1 MSGTVYSDPLTRD
14 SAVKIARA
22 WCDANVQQPASY
34 RGRNQLRWLME
45 QMAVLCVAESVKNN
59 EDEDQLNERLS
70 KAHEI
75 LMNVWYATA
84 PEIATHWWQDGEK
97 PDENQQKVIDKAKT
111 TVWKRR
117 DPKRSFVEGFE
128 SENHTAFD
136 QRDFHGTIAGYLKE
150 QWLRHPV
157 LDWIMLDMMVSR
169 ELSAFGEELKQ
180 ILPYAKNLFGE
191 KLGRYFAMKG
201 DLRKMRRLDL
211 RNVVNKFFR
220 IVLPVA
226 VIYGVF
232 YFGDESVGRL
242 ITGGGVSGIC
252 VVVALGVLVSQIW
265 PTVVFNY
272 LLHRRW
278 NRMYGVWRL
287 LEGPT
292 VNPTLV
298 REVMV
303 RTRDQGAVWD
313 MPAWSIIDRVIQ
325 HDPAVWIVQGGSFS

>member
-1 MSGTVYSDPLTRD
+1 MYADTLTRD
-14 SAVKIARA
+14 GAVKIARD
-22 WCDANVQQPASY
+22 WIDANVQKSPSY
-34 RGRNQLRWLME
+34 RGRNQYRWLME
-45 QMAVLCVAESVKNN
+45 QMGALCIAESLKNN
-59 EDEDQLNERLS
+59 EDEGDLCERLS
-70 KAHEI
+70 KAHDI
-75 LMNVWYATA
+75 VRSVWYVTA
-84 PEIATHWWQDGEK
+84 PEIATHWWRDGEQ
-97 PDENQQKVIDKAKT
+97 PDANQQKIIDKANAT
-111 TVWKRR
+111 IWKRR
-117 DPKRSFVEGFE
+117 DPKRSFAEGFE

-136 QRDFHGTIAGYLKE
+136 QKDFHGTIADYLKE

-191 KLGRYFAMKG
+191 KLGRYFALKG
-201 DLRKMRRLDL
+201 DLRKMRRLDF
-211 RNVVNKFFR
+211 RNVLNKFFR

-226 VIYGVF
+226 VIYGAF
-232 YFGDESVGRL
+232 YFGHESVARL
-242 ITGGGVSGIC
+242 VTRGGFFEIC
-252 VVVALGVLVSQIW
+252 VVVALGVLALQIW

-272 LLHRRW
+272 YLHRRW
-278 NRMYGVWRL
+278 NRMYEVWRL